1 MKKLIVM
8 VVLSVLCGGYAMAQT
23 GEENPQEPLKI
34 NDSSL
39 TGPEFPGGL
48 DSMYAF
54 IYRII
59 NYPQEAMDSNI
70 QGRVVVTFIVEKD
83 GQILDASVLEDIGGG
98 CGEEVIRVIKAMPK
112 WKPGIKNGK
121 PVRVQLELPI
131 NFLLELQPRVS
142 RIRDFFTKKRRRTAK

>member
-1 MKKLIVM
+1 MQLKLPINF
-8 VVLSVLCGGYAMAQT
+8 SFT
-23 GEENPQEPLKI
+23 GA
-34 NDSSL
+34 
-39 TGPEFPGGL
+39 EFPGGL

-59 NYPQEAMDSNI
+59 NYPQKAMDSNI

-98 CGEEVIRVIKAMPK
+98 CGEEAIRVIKAMPK
-112 WKPGIKNGK
+112 WKPATLNGEL
-121 PVRVQLELPI
+121 VRMQLKLPI
-131 NFLLELQPRVS
+131 NFSLELQPRVS

>member
-1 MKKLIVM
+1 MKKQIVM
-8 VVLSVLCGGYAMAQT
+8 LVLAVLCSGYAMAQT

-98 CGEEVIRVIKAMPK
+98 CGEEAIRVIKAMPK
-112 WKPGIKNGK
+112 WKPGMQKGK
-121 PVRVQLELPI
+121 PVRVRYTLPVT
-131 NFLLELQPRVS
+131 FRLAQPAS
-142 RIRDFFTKKRRRTAK
+142 STK